1 MELPE
6 IARKTGII
14 DNNRIVYIEDYV
26 LQYLEILKQKEEVK
40 EDKYLLYGKKLNVSE
55 REVYVIYGVCRPE
68 EGKPAYF
75 KEAGKDYELV
85 GRLDMEDRESCG
97 RILVGSQNG
106 GQPVKG
112 YYVFYDADDKMKDCL
127 SRYYEESIKRSRY
140 ITGKEQEKAELI
152 ALSSEERTE
161 GASLYMWIRIAA
173 IGILIIFCAIAVTTI
188 NGYDKISDFV
198 QAVVQTN
205 EMLEEP

>member
-75 KEAGKDYELV
+75 RK
-85 GRLDMEDRESCG
+85 RL
-97 RILVGSQNG
+97 
-106 GQPVKG
+106 
-112 YYVFYDADDKMKDCL
+112 
-127 SRYYEESIKRSRY
+127 
-140 ITGKEQEKAELI
+140 
-152 ALSSEERTE
+152 
-161 GASLYMWIRIAA
+161 
-173 IGILIIFCAIAVTTI
+173 
-188 NGYDKISDFV
+188 
-198 QAVVQTN
+198 
-205 EMLEEP
+205 